1 MSNTNEQPLLI
12 ENPKLAEMIT
22 SGAFATIPH
31 AQVLNLEGI
40 SAEPYK
46 AKIRLAYRDEL
57 CGNLE
62 TGIVHGGVL
71 ISMIDSVCGMAV
83 FCSLTKM
90 EPIATLDL
98 RMDYLKQPTP
108 YADIYAEAECY
119 QLTESIAFVRAW
131 TYHQEIKDSIATSV
145 ATFMRQSAG
154 KANKPTPGQIS

>member
-1 MSNTNEQPLLI
+1 MSNPKDQPLLI
-12 ENPKLAEMIT
+12 DNPKLAEMLT

-31 AQVLNLEGI
+31 AQVLNLEYI

-46 AKIRLAYRDEL
+46 AKIRLAYREEL
-57 CGNLE
+57 SGHLE

-98 RMDYLKQPTP
+98 RMDYLQSPAP
-108 YADIYAEAECY
+108 YADIIAEAECY
-119 QLTESIAFVRAW
+119 KLTESIAFVRAW
-131 TYHQEIKDSIATSV
+131 AYHHNPQDCITASV

-154 KANKPTPGQIS
+154 RALGPKASQRS